1 MVRADISNPERRI
14 VGRLM
19 TTMDHYKW
27 ILGLCVT
34 IILSL
39 IAVIYSTLVGKIN
52 DLVHS
57 TNKQM
62 NDMINATEKRI
73 AELSR
78 STDRG
83 LDLKV
88 NESNYQ
94 IAHQYERELF
104 EGMKISIKELS
115 SENSTEHKAI
125 MIEIMKRPTVK
136 QGA

>member
-1 MVRADISNPERRI
+1 
-14 VGRLM
+14 M